1 MVHFV
6 WSYDQSLGEHDDEC
20 PWKSGML
27 GDRRIQVKTVFTC
40 VFNHSIAPECTS
52 VSLTIS

>member
-6 WSYDQSLGEHDDEC
+6 WSYAQSLGEHDEC

-27 GDRRIQVKTVFTC
+27 GDRVFK
-40 VFNHSIAPECTS
+40 
-52 VSLTIS
+52 